1 MARIRTLLIGSAV
14 GAAAAYF
21 FDPDLGS
28 ARRARLQDEL
38 GARVREGRRTLEGA
52 ARQLQGRAQGAV
64 AELDTGAPWDDDDL
78 TVLSRVESVLYG
90 MPGFPR
96 GAVETEVVDGRLVLR
111 GEVASPEQERDI
123 VELASHVRGVAE
135 VESLLRVPGPSRE
148 APNGAAAPG
157 VG

>member
-21 FDPDLGS
+21 FDPDLGG

-38 GARVREGRRTLEGA
+38 GARVRESRRVLESA

-64 AELDTGAPWDDDDL
+64 AELDTAAPWDDDDL

-90 MPGFPR
+90 MPGFPK
-96 GAVETEVVDGRLVLR
+96 GAIESEVVDGRLILR

-123 VELASHVRGVAE
+123 VELASHVRGVAQ
-135 VESLLRVPGPSRE
+135 VESLLRVPGPE

-157 VG
+157 LG